1 MLSKMSVRKPYT
13 VLVAVIL
20 IIVLGIISFRGMETD
35 LLPTLDLPYV
45 VVVTSYPGAS
55 PEKVEQSVTRPL
67 EAALGT
73 SSGLDNLSSVSN
85 ENVSIIILEYVQSS
99 NMDSVMIELSGT
111 VDMASANFEDAVGS
125 PMLMKISPE
134 MLPIV
139 VASVDYEGMS
149 VEELSAFASE
159 TVIPTFERIDGVA
172 SVSPEGMIEKRIEI
186 KLNPMNIKSL
196 NDTIQKEIESKFDE
210 TQKQLDEAM
219 AELQNGQA
227 TLTDE
232 TKSQT
237 SKLGQAGS
245 QLNNAI
251 ANLNAIL
258 AEETLL
264 ESNKAVAQAEKA
276 GLEQMLQMF
285 SGLLPSNPTPAEPL
299 TADQIQELIQQW
311 RTLFP
316 EGIAGLTA
324 TEIITRLAGES
335 GTLPPELANMSE
347 EQLSLLLDQAIKAP
361 GRIAELDMELQN
373 IDMRMT
379 ALSAM
384 KPQLQSALDQ
394 ANSGYSALESGKMTA
409 SIELAKAQIQ
419 IQNGQTELETALA
432 EFEKAKTEALSKL
445 DLNAIVTEDML
456 KNILFAQNF
465 SMPAGYL
472 VDGEIRNLVKVGDS
486 FATVEEIQDMVI
498 FNMEPIG
505 DILISDIADVSFTDN
520 SNELYSKINGNDGI
534 LLVFQKQS
542 TASTAEVSDF
552 IQEEITSL
560 QKQYPGLRVTQ
571 LMDQGDYIDIVTG
584 SVLENLVIGG
594 ILAILILLLFLRDIR
609 PTIVIAFSIP
619 ISLLFAVT
627 LMYFTNVTL
636 NVISL
641 SGLALGVGML
651 VDNSIVVIENMYRMR
666 HLGVPSAKA
675 AIEGAKEVAG
685 AIFASTLT
693 TICVFLPI
701 VFTEGISRQLFTD
714 MGLTI
719 AYSLTASLIVAL
731 TLVPAMGATV
741 LKNVNEK
748 KHGIFDTFIKVYK
761 RMLVGA
767 LRYKFIVLILTIVL
781 LGISIFGAT
790 VMGTAFIPA
799 MNAPQLSASLKIP
812 EGFSNQEAYA
822 LNDEVMNRILDVKD
836 VDTVG
841 VMTGGQSGLAMLG
854 GGGSDNESTFYIL
867 LKDKRSMTNAEVEK
881 AIYEN
886 LNDLNV
892 ELDIQS
898 DNMDLTAL
906 GGSGIQINVK
916 GYDLDQ
922 LAIISNEVA
931 ELLRTVPGTD
941 NVTTG
946 LEDADTETRIIIDKS
961 AAMREGLTV
970 AQVYGE
976 IAGAL
981 QTDVQATILSQ
992 DDDNFPVVLIKDQ
1005 QKLISKDMLPYF
1017 SFDVTKMD
1025 GTASK
1030 VFLID
1035 IAEIVDTPSLQSI
1048 NRAGQSRFMTVS
1060 AEIAEGYNIGL
1071 VSRDVDEKFEN
1082 YKAPAGYEVT
1092 IEGENEM
1099 IQSAFKDLV
1108 LMILL
1113 AIVFIYLIMVAQFQD
1128 LLSPFIVL
1136 FTLPLAFTGGLLLL
1150 WATGMEL
1157 SIIALL
1163 GFLILAGVVVNNGI
1177 VFVSYVNQL
1186 KEEGMLQKDALIA
1199 AGEAR
1204 IRPILMTAL
1213 TTILAMST
1221 MALGLNA
1228 GSEIMQPMGIVT
1240 IGGLTYATLLT
1251 LFVVPILY
1259 DLFHRRQNAR
1269 HFLVSN
1275 DDE

>member
-1 MLSKMSVRKPYT
+1 MLSKLSVRKPYT

-20 IIVLGIISFRGMETD
+20 IIVLGVISFQGMATD
-35 LLPTLDLPYV
+35 LLPSLDLPYV

-67 EAALGT
+67 EAALGS
-73 SSGLDNLSSVSN
+73 SSGLDNLQSVSS
-85 ENVSIIILEYVQSS
+85 ENASIIILEYVQST
-99 NMDSVMIELSGT
+99 NMDSAMIELSGT
-111 VDMASANFEDAVGS
+111 VDMASANFDDMVGS
-125 PMLMKISPE
+125 PMLMKISPD
-134 MLPIV
+134 MMPII

-149 VEELSAFASE
+149 VDELSAFASE
-159 TVIPTFERIDGVA
+159 TVIPAFERIDGVA
-172 SVSPEGMIEKRIEI
+172 SVSPEGMVEKRVEI
-186 KLNPMNIKSL
+186 KLNPQNIKEL
-196 NDTIQKEIESKFDE
+196 NDKIQKEMESKFDE
-210 TQKQLDEAM
+210 TQQQLTDAM
-219 AELQNGQA
+219 TELENGQA
-227 TLTDE
+227 TLADE

-251 ANLNAIL
+251 ANLNSIL

-264 ESNKAVAQAEKA
+264 ETNKAVFQAEKA
-276 GLEQMLQMF
+276 GLEQLLQMF
-285 SGLLPSNPTPAEPL
+285 SGFITTPFTPGQAPTRE
-299 TADQIQELIQQW
+299 QIQELINQW
-311 RTLFP
+311 ETTFP
-316 EGIAGLTA
+316 EGIQGLSPS
-324 TEIITRLAGES
+324 EIFARLAGED
-335 GTLPPELANMSE
+335 GELPPELANMSE
-347 EQLSLLLDQAIKAP
+347 EQLALLLDQAMKAP
-361 GRIAELDMELQN
+361 ARIAELDMEIQN

-379 ALSAM
+379 ALQAM
-384 KPQLQSALDQ
+384 KPQIQSALDQ

-409 SIELAKAQIQ
+409 SIELAKAQMQ
-419 IQNGQTELETALA
+419 LQNGQTELETALA
-432 EFEKAKTEALSKL
+432 EFEKAKGEALTSL
-445 DLNAIVTEDML
+445 DLNSMITEDML
-456 KNILFAQNF
+456 EGILFAQNF

-472 VDGEIRNLVKVGDS
+472 VDGEVRNLVKVGDS
-486 FATVEEIQDMVI
+486 FADSEEIRDLVI
-498 FNMEPIG
+498 FNTEPVG
-505 DILISDIADVSFTDN
+505 DILLSDIADVTLTDN
-520 SNELYSKINGNDGI
+520 SDELYAKINGNDGV

-542 TASTAEVSDF
+542 TASTAEVSDL
-552 IQEEITSL
+552 IQDEILSL
-560 QKQYPGLRVTQ
+560 QKQHPGLRVTQ

-619 ISLLFAVT
+619 ISLMFAVT

-651 VDNSIVVIENMYRMR
+651 VDNSIVVIENIYHMR

-675 AIEGAKEVAG
+675 AIEGAKQVAG

-731 TLVPAMGATV
+731 TLVPAMGAT
-741 LKNVNEK
+741 LLRNVNEK
-748 KHGIFDTFIKVYK
+748 KHGIFDSVIKVYK
-761 RMLVGA
+761 RMLAGA
-767 LRYKFIVLILTIVL
+767 LRFKFIVLILAVIL
-781 LGISIFGAT
+781 LGVSIYGVT

-799 MNAPQLSASLKIP
+799 MNAPQLSASLSTP
-812 EGFSNQEAYA
+812 EEFSDQEAYA
-822 LNDEVMNRILDVKD
+822 LNDEVMARILEVKD
-836 VDTVG
+836 VETVG
-841 VMTGGQSGLAMLG
+841 AMAGGQSGLALLG
-854 GGGSDNESTFYIL
+854 GGGSESESTFYIL
-867 LKDKRSMTNAEVEK
+867 LKDKRSMTNREVEK
-881 AIYEN
+881 AISEKVA
-886 LNDLNV
+886 DLNV
-892 ELDIQS
+892 ELSISS
-898 DNMDLTAL
+898 DSMDMAAL
-906 GGSGIQINVK
+906 GGSGIQINIK

-922 LAIISNEVA
+922 LASISNEVA
-931 ELLRTVPGTD
+931 EILKTVPGTTD
-941 NVTTG
+941 VTNG

-976 IAGAL
+976 IADAL

-1005 QKLISKDMLPYF
+1005 QKQISKDMLPYF

-1025 GTASK
+1025 GTQSK

-1048 NRAGQSRFMTVS
+1048 NRTGQSRYMTVS
-1060 AEIAEGYNIGL
+1060 AGIAEGYNIGL
-1071 VSRDVDEKFEN
+1071 VSRDVEAKLEN
-1082 YKAPAGYEVT
+1082 YQAPAGYELTV
-1092 IEGENEM
+1092 EGENEM
-1099 IQSAFKDLV
+1099 IQSSFKDLV

-1157 SIIALL
+1157 SIIAML
-1163 GFLILAGVVVNNGI
+1163 GFLVLAGIVVNNGI

-1186 KEEGMLQKDALIA
+1186 KDDGIPQKEALID

-1269 HFLVSN
+1269 HLLVSS
-1275 DDE
+1275 DEE